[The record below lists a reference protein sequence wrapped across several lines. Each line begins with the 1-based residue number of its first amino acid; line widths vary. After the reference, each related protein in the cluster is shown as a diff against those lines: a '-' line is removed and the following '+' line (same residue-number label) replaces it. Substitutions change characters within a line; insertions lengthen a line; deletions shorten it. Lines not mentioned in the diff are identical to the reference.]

1 MECGKIGSLP
11 ALRGRNASHKFG
23 APCYGDDD
31 LARGQGRRLKVNLA
45 VTLEEREA
53 LEALRLIHGVEA
65 YSDLLTNMSLTQVV
79 AEHNRILKVL
89 EKSGKTV
96 AEHMADE

>member
-1 MECGKIGSLP
+1 M
-11 ALRGRNASHKFG
+11 
-23 APCYGDDD
+23 
-31 LARGQGRRLKVNLA
+31 ARGQGRRLKVNLA

>member
-1 MECGKIGSLP
+1 
-11 ALRGRNASHKFG
+11 
-23 APCYGDDD
+23 